1 MGSEM
6 CIRDRESIMAI
17 YRTQRKKIAVALA
30 EKIKGIDGSHLF
42 NTNIFENADSS
53 LTFIDE
59 IEQFPK
65 VCVVAGDE
73 SRQYQPGGFKW
84 RFLLLSIRLYVHSND
99 DSQEELALLI
109 EDIEKIIDDNDVL
122 VYDDSVQPNEATTSV
137 TIQSITTDEG
147 AIAPLGVGEITVEV
161 RY

>member
-1 MGSEM
+1 
-6 CIRDRESIMAI
+6 MAI
-17 YRTQRKKIAVALA
+17 YRTQRKKIAEALA
-30 EKIKGIDGSHLF
+30 NRVKEIDGSHPF

-53 LTFIDE
+53 LVFIDE
-59 IEQFPK
+59 VEQYPK

-84 RFLLLSIRLYVHSND
+84 RFLLLSVRIYVHSND
-99 DSQEELALLI
+99 DPQEELALLI

-122 VYDDSVQPNEATTSV
+122 VYDDSVDPNEATTSM

-147 AIAPLGVGEITVEV
+147 AIAPLGIGEITVEV

>member
-1 MGSEM
+1 
-6 CIRDRESIMAI
+6 MAI

-30 EKIKGIDGSHLF
+30 QKIKGIDGSHLF

>member
-1 MGSEM
+1 M
-6 CIRDRESIMAI
+6 
-17 YRTQRKKIAVALA
+17 A

-53 LTFIDE
+53 LSFIDE

-122 VYDDSVQPNEATTSV
+122 VYDDSVVPNEATTSV

-147 AIAPLGVGEITVEV
+147 AISPLGVGELTVEV